1 MLFLYLDESGNYTYT
16 KSGSEYLV
24 YTSLVT
30 NNPYGLYDKL
40 CNLEKNLK
48 SRGIR
53 LEKGYF
59 HASEDRQ
66 IIRDEVYKVLRETSE
81 YEIDAVYVEKCKANP
96 AIRDL
101 PAIYKKVY
109 GVLLRYVL
117 SRYPGVT
124 KILIFLD
131 EAPQQK
137 KREALV
143 KGIRETISDI
153 LRATH
158 PNNAQYYIIHIPCVF
173 SYGLQAADYACW
185 AIYKVLGDWGQHKD
199 RRPFEEIADKV
210 RSNLDLFARGNG
222 YKYY

>member
-16 KSGSEYLV
+16 ESGSEYLV

-30 NNPYGLYDKL
+30 TNPYSLYDKL
-40 CNLEKNLK
+40 CDLEKDLK
-48 SRGIR
+48 SRGFK

-59 HASEDRQ
+59 HASEDQQ
-66 IIRDEVYKVLRETSE
+66 IIRDGVYKVLRETDD
-81 YEIDAVYVEKCKANP
+81 YEIDAVYIEKRKANP

-101 PAIYKKVY
+101 PAMYKKVY
-109 GVLLRYVL
+109 GILLRYVL
-117 SRYPGVT
+117 NRYAGVT
-124 KILIFLD
+124 KILVFIHQ
-131 EAPQQK
+131 APQQK

-153 LRATH
+153 LRTTH
-158 PNNAQYYIIHIPCVF
+158 PSAQYHIVHIPCVF

-199 RRPFEEIADKV
+199 RRPWLEISSKV
-210 RSNLDLFARGNG
+210 RSNLDLFARGDDH
-222 YKYY
+222 KYY